1 MSQEQL
7 SDELLAKH
15 EELKAAVPGMNMFQ
29 DLFARAVF
37 SDNDACEH
45 ILRILTGNQTLIVKE
60 NYIQHLI
67 SKLTTHNIIM
77 DVLVEDANH
86 KLYEVEIQK
95 AVSGI
100 AHEKRMLYYASSII
114 NDYFFKGDQSY
125 TKVPELYV
133 FYVSETDIW
142 NKGKTCYPVLKHLGN
157 LDTPY
162 DDGLHMCY
170 INAEVNDNSDIAK
183 LMQYFKTADPKDNSQ
198 GRLSKRI
205 QTIKNPKEDFDIMD
219 DLLQEYC
226 DIAKKIA
233 IEEGRA
239 EGEAKGRAEGEAKGK
254 AIGRAEGKAE
264 GESIGEAK
272 ATFNALKNI
281 MQSFNVSIDKAMD
294 ALHTPEADRQ
304 HYKDL
309 LAKAL

>member
-1 MSQEQL
+1 MSQQQL

-15 EELKAAVPGMNMFQ
+15 KQLKAAVPSMNMFQ
-29 DLFARAVF
+29 DLFAQAVF
-37 SDNDACEH
+37 YDNDACEH

-95 AVSGI
+95 AASGI

-125 TKVPELYV
+125 TTVPELYV

-142 NKGKTCYPVLKHLGN
+142 SMGKTCYPVLKYLADVN
-157 LDTPY
+157 TPY

-170 INAEVNDNSDIAK
+170 INAEVNDDSDIAK
-183 LMQYFKTADPKDNSQ
+183 LMQYFKTADPKNNSQ

-205 QTIKNPKEDFDIMD
+205 QKIKNEKEDFDIMD
-219 DLLQEYC
+219 DLLKEYC

-239 EGEAKGRAEGEAKGK
+239 EGRAEGEA
-254 AIGRAEGKAE
+254 IGIAKGKAE

-272 ATFNALKNI
+272 ANFNALKNI

-294 ALHTPEADRQ
+294 ALHTPEAERQ

-309 LAKAL
+309 LAKGL

>member
-1 MSQEQL
+1 MSQMQL

-15 EELKAAVPGMNMFQ
+15 EQLKAAVPGMNMFQ

-95 AVSGI
+95 ATSGI

-125 TKVPELYV
+125 TTVPELYV

-142 NKGKTCYPVLKHLGN
+142 HMGKTIYRVRKFLED
-157 LDTPY
+157 LDKPY

-205 QTIKNPKEDFDIMD
+205 QKIKNPKEDFDIMD
-219 DLLQEYC
+219 DLLKEYC

-233 IEEGRA
+233 LA
-239 EGEAKGRAEGEAKGK
+239 EGEAKGRAK
-254 AIGRAEGKAE
+254 GKAE
-264 GESIGEAK
+264 GEAIGRAKGKAEGEAK
-272 ATFNALKNI
+272 ANFNALKNI

-294 ALHTPEADRQ
+294 ALHTPEAERQ

-309 LAKAL
+309 LAKGL

>member
-1 MSQEQL
+1 MSQQQL

-15 EELKAAVPGMNMFQ
+15 KQLKAAVPGMNMFQ
-29 DLFARAVF
+29 DLFAQAVF

-45 ILRILTGNQTLIVKE
+45 ILRILTGNKTLIVKE

-95 AVSGI
+95 AANGI

-125 TKVPELYV
+125 TTVPELYV

-142 NKGKTCYPVLKHLGN
+142 HMGKACYPVLKHLGN

-205 QTIKNPKEDFDIMD
+205 QKIKNEKEDFDIMD
-219 DLLQEYC
+219 DLLKEYC

-239 EGEAKGRAEGEAKGK
+239 EGRAEGEA
-254 AIGRAEGKAE
+254 IGRAKGKAE
-264 GESIGEAK
+264 GEAK
-272 ATFNALKNI
+272 ANFKALKNI
-281 MQSFNVSIDKAMD
+281 MQNFNITIDKAMD
-294 ALHTPEADRQ
+294 VLKTPQEERQ
-304 HYKDL
+304 FYKDL
-309 LAKAL
+309 LAKGM

>member
-1 MSQEQL
+1 MSQQQL

-15 EELKAAVPGMNMFQ
+15 DELKAAVPGMNMFQ

-45 ILRILTGNQTLIVKE
+45 ILRILTGNKTLIVKE

-95 AVSGI
+95 AASGI

-142 NKGKTCYPVLKHLGN
+142 HMGKTCYPVLKHLGN

-170 INAEVNDNSDIAK
+170 INAEVNDNSNIAK

-205 QTIKNPKEDFDIMD
+205 QKIKNPKEDFDIMD
-219 DLLQEYC
+219 DLLKEYC

-239 EGEAKGRAEGEAKGK
+239 EGRAEGEAKG
-254 AIGRAEGKAE
+254 RAE

-272 ATFNALKNI
+272 EKFATAKRLLAMKL
-281 MQSFNVSIDKAMD
+281 SIQDIAKATTLPMVKIQELQ
-294 ALHTPEADRQ
+294 AEMLHTNA
-304 HYKDL
+304 
-309 LAKAL
+309 

>member
-1 MSQEQL
+1 MSQQQL

-15 EELKAAVPGMNMFQ
+15 KQLKAAVPGMNMFQ
-29 DLFARAVF
+29 DLFAQAVF
-37 SDNDACEH
+37 YDNDACEH
-45 ILRILTGNQTLIVKE
+45 ILRILTGNKTLIVKE

-95 AVSGI
+95 AASGI

-125 TKVPELYV
+125 TTVPELYV

-142 NKGKTCYPVLKHLGN
+142 SMGKTCYPVLKYLADVN
-157 LDTPY
+157 TPY
-162 DDGLHMCY
+162 DDGLHMYY

-205 QTIKNPKEDFDIMD
+205 QKIKNEKEDFDIMD
-219 DLLQEYC
+219 DLLKEYC

-239 EGEAKGRAEGEAKGK
+239 EGIAKGRAEG
-254 AIGRAEGKAE
+254 RAE

-272 ATFNALKNI
+272 ANFQALKNI

-294 ALHTPEADRQ
+294 ALHTPEAERQ

-309 LAKAL
+309 LAKGL

>member
-1 MSQEQL
+1 MSQTQL

-29 DLFARAVF
+29 DLFAQAVF

-45 ILRILTGNQTLIVKE
+45 ILRILTGNKTLIVKE

-67 SKLTTHNIIM
+67 SKLTTHSIIM

-86 KLYEVEIQK
+86 KLYEVEIPK
-95 AVSGI
+95 AASGI

-142 NKGKTCYPVLKHLGN
+142 NMGKTCYPVLKYLAN
-157 LDTPY
+157 VNTPY

-205 QTIKNPKEDFDIMD
+205 QKIKNPKEDFDIMD
-219 DLLQEYC
+219 DLLKQYC
-226 DIAKKIA
+226 DIAKRIA

-239 EGEAKGRAEGEAKGK
+239 EGIAKGRAEGISEGKFDIAKRMLMKGK
-254 AIGRAEGKAE
+254 TTAEIVDITELSLAAVQKLQAE
-264 GESIGEAK
+264 M
-272 ATFNALKNI
+272 L
-281 MQSFNVSIDKAMD
+281 
-294 ALHTPEADRQ
+294 Q
-304 HYKDL
+304 HV
-309 LAKAL
+309 